1 MPTVRPSGA
10 GDEAVGAG
18 EVKNGG
24 TIIKGGG
31 LTSESPMTRSV
42 QLSELA
48 DDQGQPYGSKV
59 IAQDGNGGLYT
70 DKVGISGAV
79 PGAVAEGTTELG
91 YEADATEWVVQGG
104 NVTQTLAGNAYTGL
118 VGGAAG
124 PDPTRDHVNQLE
136 TTRAYGA
143 VTIDPLAAPASGYN
157 SWVTKGA
164 SPGGKNPGDLVNF
177 VRPSGAGD
185 EASND
190 NEANTTRA
198 VPGELTY
205 MFGGKLPKQD
215 NYKARDSAES

>member
-18 EVKNGG
+18 EVRNGG
-24 TIIKGGG
+24 TVIKGGG
-31 LTSESPMTRSV
+31 LTSESPMTRSIE
-42 QLSELA
+42 LSELA
-48 DDQGQPYGSKV
+48 DDQGQSYGSKV

-79 PGAVAEGTTELG
+79 PGAIVAGQTELG
-91 YEADATEWVVQGG
+91 YKADGTEWVVQGG

-124 PDPTRDHVNQLE
+124 PDPTRDHINQLE

-143 VTIDPLAAPASGYN
+143 VTIDPYAAPGSGN
-157 SWVTKGA
+157 PSWNTKGV

-185 EASND
+185 ENSSDDA
-190 NEANTTRA
+190 ANTTRA

-205 MFGGKLPKQD
+205 MFGGKLPQSD
-215 NYKARDSAES
+215 NYKARDSAE